1 MSNEGRHLKSPQT
14 MRFLVSLAMTDKN

>member
-1 MSNEGRHLKSPQT
+1 MKGDISKSPQT